1 MGAIY
6 RREVGAFFTSSIA
19 YVFLAV
25 FYLAAGYFF
34 FGSSLA
40 MATTDMSNL
49 FSSLFFVITIL
60 IPVLTMRLFSEEKK
74 QKTEQGL
81 LTAPVSIGGIVMGK
95 YLAALTLYTI
105 GLAIIFVYALILS
118 FFGAVAWGIVISN
131 ILALF
136 LLGAAFIAVTLF
148 ISSLTENQVVA
159 AVLGMIVL
167 LALALIDV
175 VARYAEN
182 VPVVPTVLNA
192 LSFYTRYYDFTAGL
206 FDPAGVLFYVSTAV
220 IFNFFTVRVF
230 EKTAFGVERRTSPME
245 KQKHTETAEA
255 SLEKTAEKTE
265 EPEKAEIRRSGNCD
279 HRDLCGSCGTGQ
291 RRGHPD
297 RQAVSGF

>member
-6 RREVGAFFTSSIA
+6 RREIGAFFTSSIA

-40 MATTDMSNL
+40 MSTTDMSNL
-49 FSSLFFVITIL
+49 FTSLFFIVTIL

-74 QKTEQGL
+74 QKTGL

-159 AVLGMIVL
+159 AVVGMIVL

-175 VARYAEN
+175 VARYAES

-206 FDPAGVLFYVSTAV
+206 FDPASVLFYVSTAV

-230 EKTAFGVERRTSPME
+230 EKRRWS
-245 KQKHTETAEA
+245 
-255 SLEKTAEKTE
+255 
-265 EPEKAEIRRSGNCD
+265 
-279 HRDLCGSCGTGQ
+279 
-291 RRGHPD
+291 
-297 RQAVSGF
+297 

>member
-131 ILALF
+131 M
-136 LLGAAFIAVTLF
+136 LGAAFIAVTLF

-230 EKTAFGVERRTSPME
+230 EKRRWS
-245 KQKHTETAEA
+245 
-255 SLEKTAEKTE
+255 
-265 EPEKAEIRRSGNCD
+265 
-279 HRDLCGSCGTGQ
+279 
-291 RRGHPD
+291 
-297 RQAVSGF
+297 